1 MIAKV
6 VNVDLHQP
14 IYEKLTAKQGDVAS
28 RYLLFHLL
36 DGDKPF
42 DLTGKTVRVYA
53 IKPDGKEVFN
63 DLAVNDTDKGYCTL
77 ELTSQMLA
85 LSGIVKMELVV
96 IELDKKLTSI
106 PFNLKVLPSINS
118 DNAIVSTNE
127 FSALEAALSSLQ
139 EYNNYKKEIKEARG
153 GKLNLKERLDNF
165 DLCLEHKANKSDVAK
180 ISSGTPLFANNVS
193 EMTDNT
199 KNYVNLNDGYIYVF
213 NGEFFE
219 KTTLKYQEIG
229 VSDKQIS
236 EEKTTF
242 INVDKSVNL
251 CNKDDLYIGGYYAKS
266 SDETITIIPDSNYCC
281 LKIKIDTA
289 SPYSFTSNGY
299 NVYFTEINSNTVA
312 SRHYGTSTT
321 KIPNIDQYGY
331 PSEMYMYLSF
341 GVDHLDTFMLVK
353 GEELPINYV
362 PYYNIKRLD
371 KTIKIDCSSLI
382 NIPSAEKTQI
392 FTVGDGK
399 DYATLTECIRDI
411 KDNHEEKIIYID
423 GGEYN
428 VFEEIGGKAF
438 VDTID
443 TSSMT
448 WRDVSDIVPNNT
460 SIIGLGEVVLN
471 FSPTTEEIT
480 QPVANYLSCINVI
493 YENFHMENITII
505 CGNCRYAIHDE
516 TGGTYQGGKHTYK
529 NVKLYK
535 EATSVGHQQVF
546 GCGFSPMQTL
556 DFEQCVFN
564 SRRYPFSCHNN
575 GAFNIDN
582 AVINARNCIFNT
594 KNTDTQTIM
603 FGNVNGKQVKVSVNL
618 SNCYIKEKVYIKNE
632 STTERPNAFD
642 ITLLNCTGLSNVEV
656 TCATNIYEPK
666 IFT

>member
-1 MIAKV
+1 METTKNLKLPQYTGEDIF
-6 VNVDLHQP
+6 DLQDINKAYSNIDNAYKEVIDFKNEIP
-14 IYEKLTAKQGDVAS
+14 KTNATAEVINA
-28 RYLLFHLL
+28 R
-36 DGDKPF
+36 GDKET
-42 DLTGKTVRVYA
+42 LGK
-53 IKPDGKEVFN
+53 
-63 DLAVNDTDKGYCTL
+63 
-77 ELTSQMLA
+77 
-85 LSGIVKMELVV
+85 
-96 IELDKKLTSI
+96 
-106 PFNLKVLPSINS
+106 
-118 DNAIVSTNE
+118 
-127 FSALEAALSSLQ
+127 
-139 EYNNYKKEIKEARG
+139 
-153 GKLNLKERLDNF
+153 RLDEF
-165 DLCLEHKANKSDVAK
+165 GSQLDTKANKDDVAK
-180 ISSGTPLFANNVS
+180 ISNGTPLFANNVS

-199 KNYVNLNDGYIYVF
+199 KNYVNLNDGYIYIF

-219 KTTLKYQEIG
+219 KSTLKYQEVG
-229 VSDKQIS
+229 VSDGQIT

-242 INVDKSVNL
+242 INVESSVNL
-251 CNKDDLYIGGYYAKS
+251 CNKEDLYIGGYYNKG
-266 SDETITIIPDSNYCC
+266 SDGNITITPNANYCC
-281 LKIKIDTA
+281 LKIKIDT
-289 SPYSFTSNGY
+289 SSYYTFTHNGY
-299 NVYFTEINSNTVA
+299 NVYFTEINNNIVK
-312 SRHYGTSTT
+312 SRIYNSKTT
-321 KIPNIDQYGY
+321 QIPNINQFGY

-341 GVDHLDTFMLVK
+341 GTKYIDTFMLVK
-353 GEELPINYV
+353 GETLPTEYT
-362 PYYNIKRLD
+362 PYYSNKQLD
-371 KTIKIDCSSLI
+371 KTISINYTSLI
-382 NIPSAEKTQI
+382 NVPPPPTIKETQI
-392 FTVGDGK
+392 FTVGTDK
-399 DYATLTECIRDI
+399 DYATLTECLRAI

-428 VFEEIGGKAF
+428 VFEEIGGKTF

-443 TSSMT
+443 TSSVT

-460 SIIGLGEVVLN
+460 SIIGLGEVILK
-471 FSPTTEEIT
+471 FYPTTEEIT
-480 QPVANYLSCINVI
+480 QPVATYLSCINVI

-535 EATSVGHQQVF
+535 EATSVGYQQVF
-546 GCGFSPMQTL
+546 GCGFSPRQTL

-575 GAFNIDN
+575 GKFDIDN

>member
-1 MIAKV
+1 MEKTQM
-6 VNVDLHQP
+6 LGLP
-14 IYEKLTAKQGDVAS
+14 IYAPEDI
-28 RYLLFHLL
+28 
-36 DGDKPF
+36 F
-42 DLTGKTVRVYA
+42 DLTEVNKAHKNIEIAYQAMEGIQSVNANAEVIGARKGEPNLKTKIDKIDDA
-53 IKPDGKEVFN
+53 IEAN
-63 DLAVNDTDKGYCTL
+63 TNEIALVNDFANVL
-77 ELTSQMLA
+77 E
-85 LSGIVKMELVV
+85 ED
-96 IELDKKLTSI
+96 IED
-106 PFNLKVLPSINS
+106 INS
-118 DNAIVSTNE
+118 QLDDI
-127 FSALEAALSSLQ
+127 
-139 EYNNYKKEIKEARG
+139 EIKKATKQEVDDIAREVVEARKGHATVG
-153 GKLNLKERLDNF
+153 GRLDNF
-165 DLCLEHKANKSDVAK
+165 DSQLDNKANKTEVFSMANMGQDIREALTGGSVAVVGTNSILEENIVDNQVTERKTSFIDVN
-180 ISSGTPLFANNVS
+180 ISP
-193 EMTDNT
+193 
-199 KNYVNLNDGYIYVF
+199 
-213 NGEFFE
+213 
-219 KTTLKYQEIG
+219 
-229 VSDKQIS
+229 
-236 EEKTTF
+236 
-242 INVDKSVNL
+242 NL
-251 CNKDDLYIGGYYAKS
+251 CNPDNLYIGGYYSKNANGEIEIVPN
-266 SDETITIIPDSNYCC
+266 DGYVC
-281 LKIKIDTA
+281 LRIQIDT
-289 SPYSFTSNGY
+289 SKSYTMSHNGY
-299 NVYFTEINSNTVA
+299 NIYFTEIGSITPV
-312 SRHYGTSTT
+312 SRNYGTSTNT
-321 KIPNIDQYGY
+321 VPNLDQYGY
-331 PSEMYMYLSF
+331 TNPMYMYLSF
-341 GVDHLDTFMLVK
+341 GKKYVDTFMLVE
-353 GEELPINYV
+353 GEELPNNYV
-362 PYYNIKRLD
+362 PYYNIKHLD
-371 KTIKIDCSSLI
+371 KTINIDYSSLI
-382 NIPSAEKTQI
+382 NIPGAEKAQI

-399 DYATLTECIRDI
+399 DYATLTECLRDI

-480 QPVANYLSCINVI
+480 QSVATYLSCMNVI

-535 EATSVGHQQVF
+535 EATSVGYQQVF
-546 GCGFSPMQTL
+546 GCGFSPRQTL

-575 GAFNIDN
+575 GSFNVDN

-642 ITLLNCTGLSNVEV
+642 VTLLNCSGSSNVEV

-666 IFT
+666 IFI